1 MLRTRGYA
9 LLLLTTLLLLVPAC
23 GADPPD
29 KEMQQAQGAID
40 AARAAGAGD
49 YARDEL
55 AAAEL
60 ALKNAHDAVDQR
72 DYRLALTSALDSRA
86 RAQNAAMQ
94 ASEQKAAARSDA
106 ERLLATTSTALA
118 RAHTRLRT
126 AQAAR
131 SAPHT
136 LTAARR
142 ALDDADQG
150 LQEART
156 SFGGGDYNGT
166 IKTLKDVNTRLAGV
180 DRDLEAAAAPPPKR
194 RR

>member
-55 AAAEL
+55 VAAEQ

-86 RAQNAAMQ
+86 RAQNAATQ
-94 ASEQKAAARSDA
+94 AAEQKTAAHADA

-126 AQAAR
+126 AQTARGAA
-131 SAPHT
+131 HT
-136 LTAARR
+136 LTATKR
-142 ALDDADQG
+142 ALDDADNAV
-150 LQEART
+150 QEART
-156 SFGGGDYNGT
+156 TFAGGDYIGPS
-166 IKTLKDVNTRLAGV
+166 RP
-180 DRDLEAAAAPPPKR
+180 ER
-194 RR
+194 RKHAIGRR